1 MKVLVEDHLIKNFI
15 KENNYSDAAK
25 RLFEL
30 QKEQWSMLKAGF
42 KSLDTVR
49 SKSFQ
54 FDGYKIKAQ
63 FNAGRMNSTS
73 AKVDPK
79 SISERKCF
87 LCSDNLPE
95 EQKGILYNNK
105 YIILCNPFP
114 IFPEHFTLTYK
125 EHQPQRIIDT
135 FSDMLD
141 LSKDLSKHYSVIY
154 NGPRCGASAP
164 DHLHFQA
171 GNKFFMPI
179 DDESHQLK
187 NEYGKEIFEDDT
199 LSVFAID
206 DGLRKFISIESI
218 DKELVVNAFN
228 KFYKTYSK
236 LMNVEQEPMINLV
249 SFYEE
254 EYGWRVIIFL
264 RAKHRPAVFFAEG
277 DEKMLVSPAAID
289 LGGVVIFPREE
300 DFNRITKEMI
310 AEIFKEVFVNDNVM
324 IKLVK
329 DLRLLRF
336 GNIQ

>member
-1 MKVLVEDHLIKNFI
+1 MKILSDDQLIFNLIEVNNFS
-15 KENNYSDAAK
+15 NAAA
-25 RLFEL
+25 RLSEI
-30 QKEQWSMLKAGF
+30 QKEQWPMLKAGF

-63 FNAGRMNSTS
+63 FNAGRMTSTS

-87 LCSDNLPE
+87 LCAENLPP
-95 EQKGILYNNK
+95 EQKGILYNDK

-114 IFPEHFTLTYK
+114 IFPTHFTLTYK
-125 EHQPQRIIDT
+125 EHTPQRIIDT

-171 GNKFFMPI
+171 GNKYFMPI
-179 DDESHQLK
+179 DDEFHQIK
-187 NEYGKEIFEDDT
+187 NEYGKVIFEDDN
-199 LSVFAID
+199 LSFFAVD
-206 DGLRKFISIESI
+206 DGIRKFISIESL
-218 DKELVVNAFN
+218 DKKLVVKIFN
-228 KFYKTYSK
+228 KFYKTYSE
-236 LMNVEQEPMINLV
+236 LMNAEQEPLMNLV

-264 RAKHRPAVFFAEG
+264 RAKHRPAVFFAE
-277 DEKMLVSPAAID
+277 DETQMLVSPAAID
-289 LGGVVIFPREE
+289 LSGVCIFPREE
-300 DFNRITKEMI
+300 DFNRVTKEMI
-310 AEIFKEVFVNDNVM
+310 ANIFKEVFVDEIVLM
-324 IKLVK
+324 KLVMNLK
-329 DLRLLRF
+329 LQLFD
-336 GNIQ
+336 NK

>member
-1 MKVLVEDHLIKNFI
+1 MKILSDDKAILNLIE
-15 KENNYSDAAK
+15 ENNFSDAAK
-25 RLFEL
+25 RLFEI
-30 QKEQWSMLKAGF
+30 QAEQWQMLKTGVQ
-42 KSLDTVR
+42 SLETVK

-54 FDGYKIKAQ
+54 FDGFKIYAQ
-63 FNAGRMNSTS
+63 YNAGRITSTS

-87 LCSDNLPE
+87 LCQENLPV
-95 EQKGILYNNK
+95 EQKGILYDDN

-114 IFPEHFTLTYK
+114 IFPTHFTLTNK

-141 LSKDLSKHYSVIY
+141 LSKDLSKYYSVIY

-179 DDESHQLK
+179 DDEFHQIK
-187 NEYGKEIFEDDT
+187 NEYGKVIFEDDN

-218 DKELVVNAFN
+218 DKELVVSTFN
-228 KFYKTYSK
+228 KFYKAYSK
-236 LMNVEQEPMINLV
+236 LMNEEQEPMINLV
-249 SFYEE
+249 SYYEE

-264 RAKHRPAVFFAEG
+264 RAKHRPAVFFTE
-277 DEKMLVSPAAID
+277 DETKMLVSPAAID
-289 LGGVVIFPREE
+289 LGGVCVFPREE
-300 DFNRITKEMI
+300 DFNRITKAQIETELGI
-310 AEIFKEVFVNDNVM
+310 Q
-324 IKLVK
+324 
-329 DLRLLRF
+329 LLNLF
-336 GNIQ
+336 

>member
-1 MKVLVEDHLIKNFI
+1 MKILSDDHLVLSFVE
-15 KENNYSDAAK
+15 ENNYSDAAA
-25 RLFEL
+25 RLSEI
-30 QKEQWSMLKAGF
+30 QKEQWPMLNTGF
-42 KSLDTVR
+42 KSLETVK

-63 FNAGRMNSTS
+63 FNAGRMTSTS

-87 LCSDNLPE
+87 LCVENLPA
-95 EQKGILYNNK
+95 EQKGILYNDN

-114 IFPEHFTLTYK
+114 IFPTHFTLTYK
-125 EHQPQRIIDT
+125 EHTPQRIIDT

-179 DDESHQLK
+179 DDEFHQIK
-187 NEYGKEIFEDDT
+187 NEYGKVIFEDDDV
-199 LSVFAID
+199 SFYAID
-206 DGLRKFISIESI
+206 DGIRKFISIESL
-218 DKELVVNAFN
+218 DKELVVNTFN
-228 KFYKTYSK
+228 KFYKTYSE
-236 LMNVEQEPMINLV
+236 LMNEEQEPMINLV

-254 EYGWRVIIFL
+254 EYGWRIIIFL
-264 RAKHRPAVFFAEG
+264 RAKHRPAVFFAE
-277 DEKMLVSPAAID
+277 DESKMLVSPAAID
-289 LGGVVIFPREE
+289 LSGVCVFPREE

-310 AEIFKEVFVNDNVM
+310 ADIFREVFIDEK
-324 IKLVK
+324 KLDSLVGI
-329 DLRLLRF
+329 LSL
-336 GNIQ
+336 G

>member
-1 MKVLVEDHLIKNFI
+1 MKILSDDHLVLSFVE
-15 KENNYSDAAK
+15 ENNYSDAAA
-25 RLFEL
+25 RLSEI
-30 QKEQWSMLKAGF
+30 QKEQWPMLNTGF
-42 KSLDTVR
+42 KSLETVK

-63 FNAGRMNSTS
+63 FNVGRMTSTS

-87 LCSDNLPE
+87 LCVENLPA
-95 EQKGILYNNK
+95 EQKGILYNDN

-114 IFPEHFTLTYK
+114 IFPTHFTLTYK
-125 EHQPQRIIDT
+125 EHTPQRIIDT

-179 DDESHQLK
+179 DDEFHQIK
-187 NEYGKEIFEDDT
+187 NEYGKVIFEDDDV
-199 LSVFAID
+199 SFYAID
-206 DGLRKFISIESI
+206 DGIRKFISIESL
-218 DKELVVNAFN
+218 DKELVVNTFN
-228 KFYKTYSK
+228 KFYKTYSE
-236 LMNVEQEPMINLV
+236 LMNEEQEPMINLV

-254 EYGWRVIIFL
+254 EYGWRIIIFL
-264 RAKHRPAVFFAEG
+264 RAKHRPAVFFAE
-277 DEKMLVSPAAID
+277 DESKMLVSPAAID
-289 LGGVVIFPREE
+289 LSGVCVLPREE

-310 AEIFKEVFVNDNVM
+310 ADIFREVFIDEK
-324 IKLVK
+324 KLDSLVGI
-329 DLRLLRF
+329 LSL
-336 GNIQ
+336 G

>member
-1 MKVLVEDHLIKNFI
+1 MFSEDELILKLVDKNNF
-15 KENNYSDAAK
+15 SDAAK

-30 QKEQWSMLKAGF
+30 QSKEWPMLNAGF
-42 KSLDTVR
+42 KSLETVR

-63 FNAGRMNSTS
+63 FNAGRMTSTS

-87 LCSDNLPE
+87 LCAENLPI
-95 EQKGILYNNK
+95 EQKGILYNNE

-114 IFPEHFTLTYK
+114 IFPTHFTLTHK

-135 FSDMLD
+135 FPDMLD
-141 LSKDLSKHYSVIY
+141 LSKDLSKHYTVIY

-179 DDESHQLK
+179 DDDFHQIK
-187 NEYGKEIFEDDT
+187 NEYGKKIFEDNV
-199 LSVFAID
+199 LSFYAID
-206 DGLRKFISIESI
+206 DTVRKFISIESI
-218 DKELVVNAFN
+218 DKKLIINTFN
-228 KFYKTYSK
+228 RFYKIYSE
-236 LMNVEQEPMINLV
+236 LMNEEQEPMLNLV

-264 RAKHRPAVFFAEG
+264 RAKHRPAVFFSE
-277 DEKMLVSPAAID
+277 DENKMLVSPAAID
-289 LGGVVIFPREE
+289 LGGVCVFPRQE
-300 DFNRITKEMI
+300 DFNRITKEQVT
-310 AEIFKEVFVNDNVM
+310 EIFKEVFIDEN
-324 IKLVK
+324 KLKSLAVK
-329 DLRLLRF
+329 LS
-336 GNIQ
+336 

>member
-1 MKVLVEDHLIKNFI
+1 MKILFDDNIIQNLID
-15 KENNYSDAAK
+15 ENNFSDAAK
-25 RLFEL
+25 RLFEI
-30 QKEQWSMLKAGF
+30 QAVQWQMLKTGVQ
-42 KSLDTVR
+42 SLVTIK

-54 FDGYKIKAQ
+54 FDGFKIKAQ
-63 FNAGRMNSTS
+63 FNAGRITSTS

-87 LCSDNLPE
+87 LCIENLPA
-95 EQKGILYNNK
+95 EQKGILYKDN

-114 IFPEHFTLTYK
+114 IFPTHFTLTNK
-125 EHQPQRIIDT
+125 EHQPQRILDT

-141 LSKDLSKHYSVIY
+141 LSKSLSKHYSVIY

-179 DDESHQLK
+179 DDEFHQIK
-187 NEYGKEIFEDDT
+187 NEYGREIFEDDN

-218 DKELVVNAFN
+218 EKELAVNTFN
-228 KFYKTYSK
+228 SFYKTYSE
-236 LMNVEQEPMINLV
+236 LMNEKQEPMINLV

-264 RAKHRPAVFFAEG
+264 RAKHRPSVFSAE
-277 DEKMLVSPAAID
+277 DETKMLVSPAAID
-289 LGGVVIFPREE
+289 LGGVCVFPRED
-300 DFNRITKEMI
+300 DFNRITKGMI
-310 AEIFKEVFVNDNVM
+310 ANIFKEVFVDEE
-324 IKLVK
+324 ILKE
-329 DLRLLRF
+329 LLNKF
-336 GNIQ
+336 KQSL

>member
-1 MKVLVEDHLIKNFI
+1 MTATPNDEQIKNYLRD
-15 KENNYSDAAK
+15 NNFADAAK

-30 QKEQWSMLKAGF
+30 QYNDWPMLNAGY
-42 KSLDTVR
+42 KSLETVK

-54 FDGYKIKAQ
+54 FNGYKIKAQ
-63 FNAGRMNSTS
+63 YNAGRMTSTS

-87 LCSDNLPE
+87 LCEDNLPA
-95 EQKGILYNNK
+95 EQKGILYNNS

-114 IFPEHFTLTYK
+114 IYPTHFTLTYK
-125 EHQPQRIIDT
+125 EHTPQRIIDT

-141 LSKDLSKHYSVIY
+141 LSKDLSKYYSVIY

-179 DDESHQLK
+179 DDEFHQIK
-187 NEYGKEIFEDDT
+187 NEYGKVIYENDE
-199 LSVFAID
+199 LSFYAVD
-206 DGLRKFISIESI
+206 DGIRKFVSIESI
-218 DKELVVNAFN
+218 DKELMVITFN
-228 KFYKTYSK
+228 KFYKIYSG
-236 LMNVEQEPMINLV
+236 LMKEEQEPMINLV

-264 RAKHRPAVFFAEG
+264 RAKHRPAVFFAE
-277 DEKMLVSPAAID
+277 DESKMLVSPAAID
-289 LGGVVIFPREE
+289 LGGVCVFPREE

-310 AEIFKEVFVNDNVM
+310 ADIFKEVFIGAEKLDLLI
-324 IKLVK
+324 IKLES
-329 DLRLLRF
+329 
-336 GNIQ
+336 GYNI